1 MELKSPAFEKGGRIP
16 AKYTCD
22 GDDVSPPLEIVD
34 IPEETETLALVMDDP
49 DAPMGVFD
57 HWVVWNIPADTTEI
71 AEDTQPDGTPGRNDF
86 GRLDYGGPCP
96 PSGTHTYRLRV
107 YALDRDLDLPRGS
120 AKGELQREME
130 GHVLD
135 ESLLTGDYSRG

>member
-1 MELKSPAFEKGGRIP
+1 MKLKSSAFEKGGEIP

-22 GDDVSPPLEIVD
+22 GDDVSPPLEIIDV
-34 IPEETETLALVMDDP
+34 PEDTETLALVMDDP

-57 HWVVWNIPADTTEI
+57 HWVVWNIPADI
-71 AEDTQPDGTPGRNDF
+71 SSIPEDTQPEGTPGRNDF

-96 PSGTHTYRLRV
+96 PSGTHTYRFKL

>member
-1 MELKSPAFEKGGRIP
+1 MELKSPAFEKGGNIP

-34 IPEETETLALVMDDP
+34 IPEDTETLALVMDDP

-57 HWVVWNIPADTTEI
+57 HWVVWNIPADTTSIPEN
-71 AEDTQPDGTPGRNDF
+71 TQPEGTPGRNDF

-96 PSGTHTYRLRV
+96 PSGTHTYRFKL

>member
-1 MELKSPAFEKGGRIP
+1 MELKSPAFEKGGKIP

-71 AEDTQPDGTPGRNDF
+71 PEDTQPDGTPGRNDF

>member
-1 MELKSPAFEKGGRIP
+1 MELKSPAFEKGGKIP

-57 HWVVWNIPADTTEI
+57 HWVVWNIPADTTELP
-71 AEDTQPDGTPGRNDF
+71 EDTQPDGTPGRNDF

>member
-22 GDDVSPPLEIVD
+22 GDDVSPPLEIGD

-57 HWVVWNIPADTTEI
+57 HWVVWNIPADTTELP
-71 AEDTQPDGTPGRNDF
+71 EDTQPDGTPGRNDF